1 MHTIAGQLTNSGV
14 PFCHERS
21 PKRRAPEQN
30 EVAARRVI
38 TARAYRDRLSLYLI
52 PCHTTT

>member
-1 MHTIAGQLTNSGV
+1 MHTIAGQLTKSGV
-14 PFCHERS
+14 PFWNERS
-21 PKRRAPEQN
+21 PEWRAPEQN

-38 TARAYRDRLSLYLI
+38 TARAYRDRLSLHLY